1 MLFRSYE
8 CDVALAGG
16 VAIQVPQVA
25 GYLYQL
31 GGFSS
36 PDGHCRAFDAKA
48 GGTIGGS
55 GVAVV
60 MLKRLED
67 AIADGDHCYAVIKG
81 SAINNDGSRKV
92 GYTAPAIDGQAA
104 VIEDA
109 LAVAN
114 VEPESIGYIETHGTG
129 TPLGDPIEIA
139 ALNRAFQQDS
149 DPQQSTQQQSCAI
162 GSLKTNVGHLDAA
175 AGVTGLIKASLSLNH
190 QLLPPSLN
198 FESPNPKA
206 GLGNSPFYVNTDL
219 KDWPQTEHQPRRA
232 GVSSFGIG
240 GTNAHVILE
249 EAPQRS
255 PSGPSRPWQPLLL
268 SARTAS
274 ALDTATA
281 NLVDHLHQQSTLNLA
296 DVAYTLSCGRQE
308 FAHRRLVVCQDR
320 DQAIAA
326 LGDPSQCLTA
336 ADTDARSVAFLFPG
350 QGAQHVNMGLDLY
363 QSEPVF
369 RQKVDY

>member
-1 MLFRSYE
+1 M
-8 CDVALAGG
+8 
-16 VAIQVPQVA
+16 
-25 GYLYQL
+25 
-31 GGFSS
+31 S
-36 PDGHCRAFDAKA
+36 PANDDQTAE
-48 GGTIGGS
+48 T
-55 GVAVV
+55 
-60 MLKRLED
+60 ED
-67 AIADGDHCYAVIKG
+67 G
-81 SAINNDGSRKV
+81 SAMG
-92 GYTAPAIDGQAA
+92 
-104 VIEDA
+104 
-109 LAVAN
+109 N
-114 VEPESIGYIETHGTG
+114 VEPESIGDIEPQGTG

-308 FAHRRLVVCQDR
+308 FAHRIHTGKQKHPRRHQRNPAQAVGALGRWGRFQRRDRGKGDGRIPEMVPGDVNGGVCRRLCILGPPSYIAIASRLVERSRRFQSFGFSPVLR
-320 DQAIAA
+320 I
-326 LGDPSQCLTA
+326 LTN
-336 ADTDARSVAFLFPG
+336 RL
-350 QGAQHVNMGLDLY
+350 
-363 QSEPVF
+363 
-369 RQKVDY
+369 R